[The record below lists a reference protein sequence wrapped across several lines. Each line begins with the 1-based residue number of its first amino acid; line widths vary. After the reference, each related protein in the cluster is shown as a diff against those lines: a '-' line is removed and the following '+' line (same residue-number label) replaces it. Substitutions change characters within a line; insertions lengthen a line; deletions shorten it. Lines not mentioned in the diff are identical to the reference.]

1 MKPIVISM
9 VAASVLMV
17 AGSAMAVDIP
27 KEGGACKACHKM
39 DGKQVGPGWKQIA
52 EKYKGDADAV
62 NKLVAHITKGGPF
75 GWKMGVMPPKG
86 MAKSDSDIRKMA
98 EFIVG
103 LN

>member
-1 MKPIVISM
+1 MKSIFCSF
-9 VAASVLMV
+9 VAAAALMV
-17 AGSAMAVDIP
+17 AGSSMATDIP
-27 KEGGACKACHKM
+27 KEGGTCKACHKM
-39 DGKQVGPGWKQIA
+39 DGKQVGPGFKQIA
-52 EKYKGDADAV
+52 AKYKGDADAV

-86 MAKSDSDIRKMA
+86 MAKSEADIKKMA